1 MKSSEI
7 RTRFLNFFEARG
19 HRVLPS
25 SSLVPAHDP
34 TLLFSN
40 AGMNQFKDIFLGRE
54 KRVYARAA
62 TSQKCVR
69 AGGKHNDLEQV
80 GRTTR
85 HHTFFEM
92 LGNFSFGD
100 YFKKEAIPWAWE
112 LVTREFAIPREK
124 LYVTTFLGS
133 GSGPEDHDLVPHD
146 DEAHDLWVA
155 QGVGND
161 RIFELGL
168 KDNFWQMGDTGP
180 CGPCSEIHY
189 DLGPGASDL
198 GHTECK
204 FPCDCGRFVE
214 IWNLVFMQYSR
225 YCRYERDGYP
235 AHWDEKARAEHK
247 HSDDRYA
254 CLALDLL
261 PKPCVDT
268 GMGLERIAA
277 VLQGKKSN
285 YDTDLFRP
293 LIEEAAGLANVEYGA
308 NHDTDVSLRIIAD
321 HARATTFLISDG
333 VLPSNEGRGYVLRL
347 IMRRALYH
355 GQTLG
360 LNEPFL
366 YKMSGHVVQMM
377 KDAYPE
383 LVEAEHHIAKAIRIE
398 EERYAHTTRLALER
412 LETVAV
418 VVSSGEEL
426 PFHLARRLHIPIS
439 MHARYAHEKGSGLK
453 DTFDRRY
460 DIHAADDERA
470 ALKEFESTW
479 SRDAFSR
486 RISDWVL
493 TRLPEGVSKHAW
505 MDDFRQTVGQEVGNL
520 TPYVSF
526 RGTVQG
532 IQERWKEN
540 RLVRE
545 ALDSFMRRF
554 PPQNIAAW
562 IPGDELF
569 KLHDTFGLR
578 PEFIED
584 LVNVYGFAVDREGYE
599 AEMQKQRERARAN
612 WKAATRDVAH
622 GADAFIVIETLQQ
635 LADKHPTRFEGY
647 GQTTSYQC
655 KVVGLLEDGKLVG
668 QVESGAKAD
677 IILDHTPFYAEGGGQ
692 VGDAGRFYAS
702 DSTQEV
708 AHVNDTYAPVVAHNE
723 GTSPFGGKDIVD
735 YATAGGLIAHK
746 AVAHARLRVGDTVT
760 AVVDSERR
768 DAVRRNHTATH
779 LLHAALR
786 KTLGTHV
793 KQAGSLVAPDRLRFD
808 FTHYAALD
816 EQDLLDIEDLVNE
829 HILKN
834 EVVATEEKDLDS
846 AVAGGAM
853 ALFGEKYA
861 DKVRVLSIN
870 DFSKELCG
878 GTHVRRTGD
887 IGLFKIVSE
896 SSVAAGT
903 RRIEA
908 VTGEGVLKYLRQASE
923 TLALLADSLHAKP
936 EELLQAVEK
945 LSDSEKKLRKELEAQ
960 RQKGAE
966 ASLGEVLSRA
976 TKVKGVFVIAQKIPE
991 PIDRAALRNLADR
1004 CRAQIK
1010 SGVVVLGNVV
1020 DGKVSL
1026 VAAVTKDL
1034 THKLDAGKIVKQAA
1048 AIVEGS
1054 GGGRKD
1060 LAEAGGKNPAKLDES
1075 LQAVPA
1081 IIEAML

>member
-1 MKSSEI
+1 
-7 RTRFLNFFEARG
+7 
-19 HRVLPS
+19 
-25 SSLVPAHDP
+25 
-34 TLLFSN
+34 
-40 AGMNQFKDIFLGRE
+40 MNQFKDVFLGRE
-54 KRVYARAA
+54 KRDYSRAA

-112 LVTREFAIPREK
+112 LVTKDYVIPAEK
-124 LYVTTFLGS
+124 LYVTIFR
-133 GSGPEDHDLVPHD
+133 ED
-146 DEAHDLWVA
+146 DEAAEIWAKDV
-155 QGVGND
+155 GVPRD
-161 RIFELGL
+161 RIFRLDEH
-168 KDNFWQMGDTGP
+168 DNFWAMGDTGP

-189 DLGPGASDL
+189 DLGPAASTL
-198 GHTECK
+198 GHPDCP
-204 FPCDCGRFVE
+204 FPCPQDCGRYVE
-214 IWNLVFMQYSR
+214 LWNLVFMQFN
-225 YCRYERDGYP
+225 RDEQGNMT
-235 AHWDEKARAEHK
+235 
-247 HSDDRYA
+247 S
-254 CLALDLL
+254 L
-261 PKPCVDT
+261 PRPSIDT
-268 GMGLERIAA
+268 GAGLERLAA
-277 VLQGKKSN
+277 VLQGKISN

-293 LIEEAAGLANVEYGA
+293 LIEEAAGLANVEYGS

-321 HARATTFLISDG
+321 HARAATFLISDG

-366 YKMSGHVVQMM
+366 YRMAGHVVQMM

-383 LVEAEHHIAKAIRIE
+383 LLETERHVAKAIRIE
-398 EERYAHTTRLALER
+398 EERYEKTTMHGIGQLDEVPTGQILTQFGWEEFSKKRGLEQLDRTLVGKNMTFKEWKEFWSTTGGKPMLALR
-412 LETVAV
+412 
-418 VVSSGEEL
+418 
-426 PFHLARRLHIPIS
+426 
-439 MHARYAHEKGSGLK
+439 
-453 DTFDRRY
+453 
-460 DIHAADDERA
+460 DEPGDS
-470 ALKEFESTW
+470 L
-479 SRDAFSR
+479 
-486 RISDWVL
+486 
-493 TRLPEGVSKHAW
+493 
-505 MDDFRQTVGQEVGNL
+505 
-520 TPYVSF
+520 YVS
-526 RGTVQG
+526 RLWGTG
-532 IQERWKEN
+532 KS
-540 RLVRE
+540 L
-545 ALDSFMRRF
+545 AST
-554 PPQNIAAW
+554 
-562 IPGDELF
+562 IPGAELF
-569 KLHDTFGLR
+569 KLHDTYGLR
-578 PEFIED
+578 PEFVED
-584 LVNVYGFAVDREGYE
+584 IVRNYGLTIDRAGYE
-599 AEMQKQRERARAN
+599 AEMQKQRERARAS
-612 WKAATRDVAH
+612 WKGVEKKSASPV
-622 GADAFIVIETLQQ
+622 FLK
-635 LADKHPTRFEGY
+635 LAEDGRTVFEGY
-647 GQTTSYQC
+647 TQTTTADC
-655 KVVGLLEDGKLVG
+655 RVVALVVKG
-668 QVESGAKAD
+668 EPATIVEPGSEVEV
-677 IILDHTPFYAEGGGQ
+677 ILDHTPFYAEAGGQ
-692 VGDAGRFYAS
+692 VGDTGFLYAPAA
-702 DSTQEV
+702 DHEL
-708 AHVNDTYAPVVAHNE
+708 AHVTNAYFPV
-723 GTSPFGGKDIVD
+723 S
-735 YATAGGLIAHK
+735 GLVAHK
-746 AVAHARLRVGDTVT
+746 AVARDTLRVGDVVT
-760 AVVDSERR
+760 AVVDAERR
-768 DAVRRNHTATH
+768 DAIRRNHTATH

-861 DKVRVLSIN
+861 DKVRVLSID

-945 LSDSEKKLRKELEAQ
+945 LADSEKKLRKELEAQ
-960 RQKGAE
+960 QMK
-966 ASLGEVLSRA
+966 RA
-976 TKVKGVFVIAQKIPE
+976 TSQASDLVKEAREVKGVRVVAARVE
-991 PIDRAALRNLADR
+991 VTDRSAMRQMVDDLRAKL
-1004 CRAQIK
+1004 Q
-1010 SGVVVLGNVV
+1010 SGVIVLGSVSE
-1020 DGKVSL
+1020 GKVSL

-1034 THKLDAGKIVKQAA
+1034 TNKLDAGKIVKQAA